1 MATLEALFAQSVS
14 REALAQ
20 KAEARKQR
28 FWKRLRLLPVVILA
42 AGTLLGV
49 KISNIAVAADAALD
63 ASKKGTKVAQS
74 SGAKSPEA
82 LAGIAPGAGATQQPA
97 QQPAAQQ
104 PAGQPAG
111 AKPAA
116 APAAAPAAD
125 SGTAGGDFMSR
136 SEINL
141 LQDLST
147 RRQQLETRSTELDTR
162 ERLLMATEQRIDKK
176 IERLKK
182 IEAEIKDLLR
192 LHDEQQEAQIQ
203 SLVRVYET
211 MKPKE
216 AAVIFEKL
224 DMDILVSVIEKMKDK
239 KVALIM
245 AAMKPDMA
253 KALTVEL
260 ATRKKLPPIEG

>member
-63 ASKKGTKVAQS
+63 ATKKGAQVAQS

-104 PAGQPAG
+104 PAGQPAA

-116 APAAAPAAD
+116 APAAAAAD

-245 AAMKPDMA
+245 ASMKPEVA

>member
-20 KAEARKQR
+20 RAEARNGR
-28 FWKRLRLLPVVILA
+28 FWRRAINRLRLLPVVILA
-42 AGTLLGV
+42 AGLLLGV

-63 ASKKGTKVAQS
+63 SAA
-74 SGAKSPEA
+74 AKTPET
-82 LAGIAPGAGATQQPA
+82 LSRIAPAAGAA
-97 QQPAAQQ
+97 KPAAT
-104 PAGQPAG
+104 
-111 AKPAA
+111 KPAA
-116 APAAAPAAD
+116 APAAVPAAVPTPAND
-125 SGTAGGDFMSR
+125 AASAGGSEAENAGGDFMSR

-182 IEAEIKDLLR
+182 IEAEIKDLLH
-192 LHDEQQEAQIQ
+192 LHDERQQAQID
-203 SLVRVYET
+203 SLVRVYES
-211 MKPKE
+211 MKPKD
-216 AAVIFEKL
+216 AAAIFEKL
-224 DMDILVSVIEKMKDK
+224 DMEIMVSVVEKMKDK
-239 KVALIM
+239 KIALIM
-245 AAMKPDMA
+245 ASMKPEAA

-260 ATRKKLPPIEG
+260 ATRKKLPPIDG